1 MKNTVN
7 FTDVAS
13 LYSNAIELGL
23 KTSKVLQS
31 GAESA
36 LREHLAYFSST
47 VEQFTPMTKLEQ
59 PQDYIAAQTALVE
72 KSRQQ
77 FTKTTKALLKI
88 QQDTGAELKA
98 LATEGAEKFSPAAVS
113 KLFTAAA

>member
-13 LYSNAIELGL
+13 LYSSAVELGL

-31 GAESA
+31 SAEST
-36 LREHLAYFSST
+36 LREHLAYVSST

-77 FTKTTKALLKI
+77 FTKTAKALLKI

-98 LATEGAEKFSPAAVS
+98 LAAEGAEKFSPVAVS